1 MRLPRFSLAATRPA
15 FVPEWGVLVLAG
27 LAELIWARAI
37 GFHMHLST
45 AAIVTPLLLAVLIV
59 VSRGLGFSRGGLF
72 LEYGALSLVGSF
84 ALVVLSYLCM
94 ASATA
99 ARAALDQS
107 PLVDAQLLAFDRAL
121 GFDWLAIWKMI
132 VPHPQLM
139 QAMEWVY
146 DSLLVQSFTVTI
158 FLGLMGEEPAMRNL
172 WRLSTLACAVS
183 CLIAIALPA
192 LGPYKVFGLE
202 SQAPFLPVMEQLVA
216 RHNLNFDSATLRGVI
231 EFPSVHTVLALA
243 CTWAVRRAGPLL
255 WLFAG
260 LNLLMLFTIPFM
272 GGHYVADMIGGA
284 AVFAFALW
292 VVRLLERRA
301 HGAPATLAVPAPC

>member
-1 MRLPRFSLAATRPA
+1 MRLPRFSPAALCPA
-15 FVPEWGVLVLAG
+15 FVPEWGVLVLAA
-27 LAELIWARAI
+27 LAELAWARTI
-37 GFHMHLST
+37 GFHMRLSP
-45 AAIVTPLLLAVLIV
+45 AAIATPLALAALILL
-59 VSRGLGFSRGGLF
+59 SRGFGFARTGLF

-94 ASATA
+94 ASAG
-99 ARAALDQS
+99 

-121 GFDWLAIWKMI
+121 GFDWLAIWKLI
-132 VPHPQLM
+132 APHSTLM

-158 FLGLMGEEPAMRNL
+158 FLGLMSEASAMRNL
-172 WRLSTLACAVS
+172 WRLSTLACALS
-183 CLIAIALPA
+183 CLIAIVLPA
-192 LGPYKVFGLE
+192 LGPYKIFGLE

-216 RHNLNFDSATLRGVI
+216 RHDLNFDSSALRGVI

-255 WLFAG
+255 WVFAG

-272 GGHYVADMIGGA
+272 GGHYLADMVGGA
-284 AVFAFALW
+284 AVFFVSLW

-301 HGAPATLAVPAPC
+301 HTAPASLSVPAPC